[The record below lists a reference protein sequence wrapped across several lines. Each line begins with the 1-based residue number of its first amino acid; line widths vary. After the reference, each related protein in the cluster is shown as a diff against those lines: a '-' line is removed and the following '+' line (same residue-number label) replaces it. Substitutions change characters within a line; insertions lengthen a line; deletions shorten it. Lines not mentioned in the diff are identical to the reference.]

1 MSLPRLFRDE
11 TYVVFLYILFDLGFQ
26 LGSCDGRKIGFSWF
40 SAWRKG
46 VNMSTPVMADSGN
59 LACCRNVRSPLMGV
73 ARRNNSN
80 NIGTFLFFSSIPMA
94 VSTRSISRS
103 SSRQD
108 IKLAKHSSGQSSKP
122 ADYVYFDRTTTGF
135 SDDAAPRAKAAQLK
149 LEHYYKVAVDAA
161 IERNTRFSPLARL
174 ASVATDN
181 YLQGASNSR
190 GGCRPT
196 Q

>member
-1 MSLPRLFRDE
+1 MECCLVTSRVAEMCDLRLWALHDV
-11 TYVVFLYILFDLGFQ
+11 TT
-26 LGSCDGRKIGFSWF
+26 
-40 SAWRKG
+40 A
-46 VNMSTPVMADSGN
+46 
-59 LACCRNVRSPLMGV
+59 
-73 ARRNNSN
+73 
-80 NIGTFLFFSSIPMA
+80 TFLFLSQSNPMA

-108 IKLAKHSSGQSSKP
+108 IKLATKHSSGQSSKP

-135 SDDAAPRAKAAQLK
+135 SDDAVPRAKAAQLK

-161 IERNTRFSPLARL
+161 IERNTRFSPLTRL

-181 YLQGASNSR
+181 SLQGASSSR
-190 GGCRPT
+190 GGCKPT